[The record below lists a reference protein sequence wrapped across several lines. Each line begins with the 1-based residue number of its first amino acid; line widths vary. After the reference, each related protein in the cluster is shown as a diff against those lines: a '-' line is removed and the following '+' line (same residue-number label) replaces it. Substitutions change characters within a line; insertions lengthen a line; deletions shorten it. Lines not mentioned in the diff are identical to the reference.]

1 MAVTEHVPEADD
13 VVQVTI
19 GPPPEHWKIVE
30 NVVVE
35 KLLGLEVIGL
45 LAQFDERVPGNP
57 AVVLGPL
64 SW

>member
-1 MAVTEHVPEADD
+1 MADQVD

-19 GPPPEHWKIVE
+19 GPPPEDWKIVE

-35 KLLGLEVIGL
+35 KLLGLEVIAL
-45 LAQFDERVPGNP
+45 SAQFDERVPRNP